1 MVKFE
6 IQKQTNLK
14 SSIIERAEHGDATLD
29 PVRLGLFGGHSDHQH
44 EISRVTCCHQ
54 GSTTLTCLVNG
65 AIVVHVVLDFSLEAR
80 LEPDH
85 RSFDEEDLR
94 VTLIQAS
101 PLGVPL
107 ASFYKHTIDV
117 DTVFRRSGILFLDNF
132 KIEDQTI
139 NGNTVFTGIVLDRT
153 CQETLSEIEPIDP
166 VERWQTLI
174 NPGLEE
180 LQALLEVSYI
190 STKWLQ

>member
-1 MVKFE
+1 M
-6 IQKQTNLK
+6 T
-14 SSIIERAEHGDATLD
+14 S
-29 PVRLGLFGGHSDHQH
+29 
-44 EISRVTCCHQ
+44 CHQ
-54 GSTTLTCLVNG
+54 GSTTIACLVNG
-65 AIVVHVVLDFSLEAR
+65 AVVVLVVLDLGLEAR

-85 RSFDEEDLR
+85 RSFHEEDLR

-101 PLGVPL
+101 PLEVPL
-107 ASFYKHTIDV
+107 ASLYKHTIDV
-117 DTVFRRSGILFLDNF
+117 DTVIRRSGVLFLYDF

-153 CQETLSEIEPIDP
+153 CQETLSEIELIDP
-166 VERWQTLI
+166 VERWEALI

-180 LQALLEVSYI
+180 LQALLEVCYV